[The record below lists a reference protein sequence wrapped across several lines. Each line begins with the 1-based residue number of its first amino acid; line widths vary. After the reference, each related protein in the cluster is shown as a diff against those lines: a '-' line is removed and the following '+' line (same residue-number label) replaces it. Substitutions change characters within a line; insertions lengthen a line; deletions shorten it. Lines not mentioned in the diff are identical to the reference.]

1 MEYSYGPVVDGG
13 TVLAGVQSFT
23 ARFSGDEFHFF
34 LRNEVCEHTDCI
46 GTASDTGDD
55 YIRQAA
61 SALKHLLLSFFG
73 NDLMELPDDSR
84 ERVWPS
90 RSAEEIVG
98 FMERSG
104 PIAERFIHRVLKRSG
119 PGINGYDFRVH

>member
-1 MEYSYGPVVDGG
+1 
-13 TVLAGVQSFT
+13 
-23 ARFSGDEFHFF
+23 
-34 LRNEVCEHTDCI
+34 
-46 GTASDTGDD
+46 
-55 YIRQAA
+55 
-61 SALKHLLLSFFG
+61 
-73 NDLMELPDDSR
+73 MELPDDSR

-119 PGINGYDFRVH
+119 PGINGYDFRVHQLHTEDIGLLPRDVFCPHIDHTLEP